1 MSIQCIRAAIEE
13 VRKLDAEDPDRPMIE
28 AALES
33 ILARKGIN
41 AEQKLKLAQRQMGEM
56 NNAAKRKAVSDAMTK
71 NKMDLLE
78 IETDG
83 FSPERFNKF
92 QDIVKSNND
101 PTRAVEAVSIESRKL
116 NLTAR
121 YMQKLNQT
129 FDDYFIGVFNVRPK
143 DTINLSRELLG
154 VNTGDPI
161 ARAARDNIRQVFDE
175 LMSRLRKAGVFVD
188 KLPDHH
194 PQRLSPGKVGTN
206 KQEFLKDAERV
217 LDIDNHVDPLAT
229 AEAYYKTLM
238 TRHTLEPGDQ
248 PLTMGRKIHYRK
260 DDPDAVIAF
269 LQKYGE
275 DDVIRQIER
284 QVRSMTRALA
294 SAEAL
299 GPDPGRIVKM
309 ALQRFTTN
317 AAEARNTKVQSEAR
331 ITQAAWDQ
339 ISGTADT
346 PVNVS
351 QANVMSG
358 TRHLMIGMML
368 GKVGLAI
375 ATQDSWIAP
384 LQRARAVGYG
394 RSFSLQAQ
402 GMMAMLSSSMRNRL
416 RDYYATIEP
425 AFWMGSPNSRFSPEP
440 QAEGFA
446 GMAKKIGTGFYRAG
460 GGWDAEQALRGAS
473 SFSMGKALGYA
484 YRTPWEDLDPRL
496 QQDFSSG
503 GITPEVWAQVNQTG
517 RIDGSGLF
525 LWDQMPTDAGE
536 VMGAWFHKTLN
547 QTVLRP
553 DATTQA
559 LLMFGGRRGTLP
571 GELALSVTQFLTWPV
586 AFARTSMYHQMKAGA
601 PAFAVFGGSMVA
613 AAAVTEQLYQISG
626 GRPAYEWD
634 SPHLWGGALARSG
647 LLTPIG
653 DWAWAY
659 ATGDQMRQPTLGPIV
674 DTAGNI
680 LVSGGRT
687 VRDVIDGDTDAAA
700 AELIRLTGRL
710 APNTFWF
717 EMTIIKPAVKSA
729 MESLDPSYLANQ
741 ESRYFDEG
749 RMGY

>member
-1 MSIQCIRAAIEE
+1 MSIQCIRVALEE
-13 VRKLDAEDPDRPMIE
+13 VRKMDAEDPDRPLIE
-28 AALES
+28 STLEN

-41 AEQKLKLAQRQMGEM
+41 AEQKLKLAQQQMGEM
-56 NNAAKRKAVSDAMTK
+56 NKASMRKAVSDAITK
-71 NKMDLLE
+71 SKMDLME

-83 FSPERFNKF
+83 FSVANFRKF
-92 QDIVKSNND
+92 EDMIKNNID
-101 PTRAVEAVSIESRKL
+101 PTRTAAAVSIESRKV

-129 FDDYFIGVFNVRPK
+129 FDDYFIGIFNVRPK
-143 DTINLSRELLG
+143 DTTNLSRELLG

-175 LMSRLRKAGVFVD
+175 LMTRLRKVGVFVD
-188 KLPDHH
+188 KLSDHH
-194 PQRLSPGKVGTN
+194 PQRLSPGKLGVSKAQAIDDMAKMLDTEFHPDP
-206 KQEFLKDAERV
+206 QES
-217 LDIDNHVDPLAT
+217 
-229 AEAYYKTLM
+229 AEAIYRTLM
-238 TRHTLEPGDQ
+238 TRHTLEPGNQ
-248 PLTMGRKIHYRK
+248 PLTMGRKVHYRK
-260 DDPDAVIAF
+260 DDPDALVSF

-294 SAEAL
+294 SAEVL
-299 GPDPGRIVKM
+299 GPDPGRVVKS
-309 ALQRFTTN
+309 ALKRFTTN
-317 AAEARNTKVQSEAR
+317 AAEARDTKIQSRAR
-331 ITQAAWDQ
+331 GVANAWEQ
-339 ISGTADT
+339 MSGTADT
-346 PVNVS
+346 PVNIS
-351 QANVMSG
+351 QSNVMSG
-358 TRHLMIGMML
+358 IRNLMVGSML

-375 ATQDSWIAP
+375 VAQDSFIAP
-384 LQRARAVGYG
+384 LQRARTEGFG
-394 RSFSLQAQ
+394 RAFSLQAQ
-402 GMMAMLSSSMRNRL
+402 GMMAMLSRDMRNRL

-446 GMAKKIGTGFYRAG
+446 GTARKIGTGFYRAG
-460 GGWDAEQALRGAS
+460 GGWDAEQALRGAT
-473 SFSMGKALGYA
+473 SFSMGKSLGYA
-484 YRTPWEDLDPRL
+484 YRTPWDDLDPRL
-496 QQDFSSG
+496 QQDFASG

-525 LWDQMPTDAGE
+525 LWDQMPTGAGE

-553 DATTQA
+553 DSATQA
-559 LLMFGGRRGTLP
+559 LLMAGGRRGTLP
-571 GELALSVTQFLTWPV
+571 GELALSITQFLTWPV
-586 AFARTSMYHQMKAGA
+586 AFARIAMYQQMKKGA
-601 PAFAVFGGSMVA
+601 PAFAVFGGSMIA

-634 SPHLWGGALARSG
+634 SPNLWGGAVARSG

-653 DWAWAY
+653 DWAWAF
-659 ATGDQMRQPTLGPIV
+659 ATGDEMRQPGLGPIV
-674 DTAGNI
+674 DTTGNI

-687 VRDVIDGDTDAAA
+687 MRDVIDGDTDAAA
-700 AELIRLTGRL
+700 AELIRLSKRL

-717 EMTIIKPAVKSA
+717 EATVITPAVNSA

-741 ESRYFDEG
+741 ESRYFREG